1 MMLRYEY
8 TDAFPRRMNKVKKM
22 IITFALIMVFMSVQA
37 SEVNAT
43 NTALITPTTGQA
55 FEVLVP
61 LNDRLTS
68 RENFMVSFRA
78 PRGSVVTVNVLHTES
93 LTNDEQFSPL
103 YEPMKF
109 EIGVLERGW
118 VELKLNKGRNKIV
131 FTAAKAEQT
140 HVINRMIT
148 VKDLEVVREEMS
160 RGVLQTTASD
170 LIRRLT
176 NTNQ

>member
-1 MMLRYEY
+1 M
-8 TDAFPRRMNKVKKM
+8 KKIIIAIALTM
-22 IITFALIMVFMSVQA
+22 IFMSVQA
-37 SEVNAT
+37 SEVNAA
-43 NTALITPTTGQA
+43 NTALIAPSAGQG

-78 PRGSVVTVNVLHTES
+78 PRGSVVTVDVLHTDS

-118 VELKLNKGRNKIV
+118 VELKLNKGRNKII
-131 FTAAKAEQT
+131 FTADIAERTQ
-140 HVINRMIT
+140 VINRMIT
-148 VKDLEVVREEMS
+148 VKDLEVVRQEMS
-160 RGVLQTTASD
+160 RGVLQTSASD

>member
-1 MMLRYEY
+1 
-8 TDAFPRRMNKVKKM
+8 MNKVKKM
-22 IITFALIMVFMSVQA
+22 IIACALILIFMSVQA

-43 NTALITPTTGQA
+43 NTALIAPTAGQA

-61 LNDRLTS
+61 LSDRLTS

-78 PRGSVVTVNVLHTES
+78 PRGSVVRVDVLHTDS

-118 VELKLNKGRNKIV
+118 VELKLNKGRNKII
-131 FTAAKAEQT
+131 FTATKGEQT
-140 HVINRMIT
+140 QVISRMIT
-148 VKDLEVVREEMS
+148 VKDLEVVRQEMS
-160 RGVLQTTASD
+160 RGVLQTSASD

-176 NTNQ
+176 NTTQ